1 MNKKILF
8 IAAVALLS
16 GCAGMFGKDETSADF
31 DKETTAEEARLRED
45 KTRTNLASLESA
57 VADYVKA
64 ENKIPPKLESL
75 VPKYIAGIPS
85 LDLPACG
92 GETDKIQPYPPAVLR
107 DGVVDGTRL
116 RGTGRWGYV
125 YDSSRVVVFVDC
137 LKSSSK
143 GIPWYQER
151 GVY

>member
-1 MNKKILF
+1 VRKTLLF
-8 IAAVALLS
+8 VAAVALLS
-16 GCAGMFGKDETSADF
+16 GCAGMLGKDESSAEF
-31 DKETTAEEARLRED
+31 DKETSAEDARVRED

-64 ENKIPPKLESL
+64 ESKVPPKLESL
-75 VPKYIAGIPS
+75 IPKYIAGIPS
-85 LDLPACG
+85 LDLPVCG
-92 GETDKIQPYPPAVLR
+92 GETDKVQPYSSDVLR
-107 DGVVDGTRL
+107 GGVIDGARL

-125 YDSSRVVVFVDC
+125 YDETRVVVFVDC